1 MTQATTSEL
10 ASRSVD
16 GIQVSL
22 LWSGLTDL
30 LSVVVSDIRTGNSFS
45 FRPPREKALD
55 AFYHPFAYAPRE
67 AALDALAARGPVY
80 A

>member
-10 ASRSVD
+10 AVRSFD
-16 GIQVSL
+16 GIEVAL
-22 LWSGLTDL
+22 LWSRLTDR
-30 LSVVVSDIRTGNSFS
+30 LSVVVSDIRNGESFS
-45 FRPPREKALD
+45 FLPPREKALD
-55 AFYHPFAYAPRE
+55 AFYHPFAYAPRD